1 MTDIFNG
8 TWTIDTSES
17 LVWDDALK
25 KHVPDEIGEELITL
39 RIEDGV
45 QDYEVLY
52 GDRPKIRI
60 GYTAPYDGAE
70 WVPYAVREIIS
81 TAEDPAAELADV
93 QRRIKASGGERERR
107 FEVGKP
113 YGLVRLVY
121 LDERTHYRVSRNPLD
136 GKGQHIML
144 RRMAED
150 GRSYL
155 ATVLD
160 VRGITHRIRKFV
172 RAD

>member
-1 MTDIFNG
+1 MSDPFNG
-8 TWTIDTSES
+8 TWTIDVSES

-25 KHVPDEIGEELITL
+25 KHVPDEIGEEVITL
-39 RIEDGV
+39 RIKDGI

-60 GYTAPYDGAE
+60 GYTAPYGGTE

-81 TAEDPAAELADV
+81 TAADPAAELEEFK
-93 QRRIKASGGERERR
+93 RRIKASGGERERR
-107 FEVGKP
+107 FEVGQP
-113 YGLVRLVY
+113 YGLVRLLYV
-121 LDERTHYRVSRNPLD
+121 DERTHYRASRNPFT
-136 GKGQHIML
+136 GKAQHIML

-150 GRSYL
+150 EKSYL

-160 VRGITHRIRKFV
+160 VHGISHRIRKFV
-172 RAD
+172 RAA